1 MTALACA
8 GARLPVSSYTN
19 AMDSTALSAVVHRAE
34 MGPDPA
40 VAFTRLRPVSSVAV
54 QARCWLRL
62 QSSAGERNRSR
73 ESARV

>member
-34 MGPDPA
+34 MGPDPGRSLNQAAAGVQRGGSGSLLAAFA
-40 VAFTRLRPVSSVAV
+40 VI
-54 QARCWLRL
+54 
-62 QSSAGERNRSR
+62 SR
-73 ESARV
+73 